1 MGKIAGKVRRLG
13 HAYGQLIGIL
23 GAEAPVMVVLTF
35 AAAVANGLLT
45 PLGVFASRHV
55 FDDGLRVA
63 AGALTLERYVPYLVL
78 FAACALVPTLISE
91 VFIFGY
97 AQPRSMLILRTAFRA
112 RMLHKLKKMRYEHLE
127 AEESAEIIDKAY
139 HRADQSARH
148 MFPMYVF
155 WSVSSLVQSVGL
167 LWYFG
172 SVRWWLPLAILA
184 PLALQIPLES
194 RRQMSIYDELEK
206 YWKAER
212 RYGILGEMLR
222 SRETVKETR
231 LFRSSPFLI
240 DTYGR
245 RLNARNREY
254 EGYYLKHLRGV
265 LLGGNITRLSTIAIA
280 TILLVL
286 FLQGGMSV
294 GIFIALSLQ
303 VFGGLYYTLRGS
315 TTVLRA
321 SFYHINFFDY
331 YDQYFALSD
340 DRSGTVDELPAS
352 FEIEF
357 RDVWFRY
364 PGTDRDILKGLDFKV
379 EAGEKASIVGENGEG
394 KSTMVKLLLGL
405 YEPDR
410 GRILVGGRDL
420 AELTPKA
427 KTRIFGP
434 VFQDFVRYSIS
445 LGENIGIGDVENVA
459 DSAKVRAAAAEGGAD
474 AFASGLE
481 KGYQTLLGRDFE
493 GGVDLSGGQWQR
505 VALSR
510 AFMGEKPVVILDE
523 PTSQLDPMAES
534 ALYGEFAEMAR
545 GRTAVFITHRLA
557 STMITD
563 RILVIR
569 GGVVTETGTHEE
581 LMARGDLYAR
591 MFEAQRQWYRGQA
604 VEEAGHG

>member
-1 MGKIAGKVRRLG
+1 M
-13 HAYGQLIGIL
+13 
-23 GAEAPVMVVLTF
+23 
-35 AAAVANGLLT
+35 
-45 PLGVFASRHV
+45 
-55 FDDGLRVA
+55 A